1 MVAIGSPL
9 GTFSNTVTSGI
20 VSATGRRIQTD
31 GGDLRNLIQTD
42 AAINPGNS
50 GGPLLDATG
59 AVIGV
64 NTAIARDASGIG
76 FSIPIN
82 IARPMMRQALA
93 GQQLQR
99 PYIGIHYVQIDAQVK
114 KDSKLPVDQGAW
126 VQADATTNDPAV
138 VPDGPAAK
146 AGVKDGD
153 IITKMGDQPVDAL
166 HPLDAVLSQF
176 SPGDTVRL
184 TVLRDGQTLT
194 IDVVLGVRPAG
205 LG

>member
-1 MVAIGSPL
+1 M
-9 GTFSNTVTSGI
+9 
-20 VSATGRRIQTD
+20 
-31 GGDLRNLIQTD
+31 
-42 AAINPGNS
+42 
-50 GGPLLDATG
+50 
-59 AVIGV
+59 IGV